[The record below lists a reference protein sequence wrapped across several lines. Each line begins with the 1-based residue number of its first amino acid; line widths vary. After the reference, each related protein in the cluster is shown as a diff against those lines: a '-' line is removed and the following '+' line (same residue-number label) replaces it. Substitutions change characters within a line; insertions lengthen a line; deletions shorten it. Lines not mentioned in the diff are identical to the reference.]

1 MQDVAHGEQLRNDCA
16 AQTPTQ
22 WNGYAEKLP
31 QRGAQSALIPSL

>member
-22 WNGYAEKLP
+22 WNAEKLP